1 LKIPFSTQRRKGA
14 EKTPRHTCIRHCFS
28 SAALRLCV
36 ETGNIR
42 TASSH
47 YGSNV
52 GNGAHASAINT
63 RGHLLARHSAD
74 ILPGALRAVWHARLS
89 ETMRIFYTGVNFGRW
104 LDTDRTEA
112 RNAAM
117 NIGFFLMLATNI
129 IAIALISVVVIQ
141 GQTGGG
147 LGAVFGGSDIYRSRR
162 GIEKSIFQLSILLT
176 VIFLVLCLVTVIV
189 M

>member
-1 LKIPFSTQRRKGA
+1 
-14 EKTPRHTCIRHCFS
+14 
-28 SAALRLCV
+28 
-36 ETGNIR
+36 
-42 TASSH
+42 
-47 YGSNV
+47 
-52 GNGAHASAINT
+52 
-63 RGHLLARHSAD
+63 
-74 ILPGALRAVWHARLS
+74 
-89 ETMRIFYTGVNFGRW
+89 
-104 LDTDRTEA
+104 
-112 RNAAM
+112 M